1 MLIVNYAVINKF
13 KIYKINVKI
22 VFFKWWSWWR
32 SQTEQA
38 GGFAVFFFKKCKFI
52 KLLYSLK

>member
-1 MLIVNYAVINKF
+1 MLKITLIWMLIVNYAVINKL

-38 GGFAVFFFKKCKFI
+38 GGFAVFF
-52 KLLYSLK
+52 